1 MTTIDKLPGN
11 STQVGAPV
19 RSANPRPWWRFSLRE
34 FLLAVTAVGA
44 LVALAVQSWP
54 SSPSAFVRRFDP
66 QAEFK
71 AICAKRGIKF
81 GSSGSGSGSSSGGGY
96 TSKRWHFASHQDQAV
111 LGSLA
116 ADFADRVEAILVSQK
131 CQITGRSKTWIG
143 SQNQR
148 NLAGFGY
155 SYRSGSQQGDLVVEF
170 IELSDGQFRW
180 YAFCVEF
187 TKR

>member
-1 MTTIDKLPGN
+1 MTTVDKLPGN
-11 STQVGAPV
+11 GAQVGAPV
-19 RSANPRPWWRFSLRE
+19 RSGSPRAWWRFSLRE
-34 FLLAVTAVGA
+34 FLLAVTAVGV

-71 AICAKRGIKF
+71 AVSGKRGIKF
-81 GSSGSGSGSSSGGGY
+81 GSVGAGSGSSSGGGY
-96 TSKRWHFASHQDQAV
+96 TSKRWHFASHQDQVV

-116 ADFADRVEAILVSQK
+116 ADFADRVEAILVDQG
-131 CQITGRSKTWIG
+131 CQINGRSKTWIG

-155 SYRSGSQQGDLVVEF
+155 SYRSGSQRGDLVVEF
-170 IELSDGQFRW
+170 IDLPNGQFRW

-187 TKR
+187 TER